1 MATLSC
7 VGQMAR
13 HALMA
18 RRAFGGWDGPMAL
31 LGGLDRTSSWR
42 SDERPTG
49 EAGAQKKV
57 LGVLGAEVEKHTE

>member
-1 MATLSC
+1 
-7 VGQMAR
+7 
-13 HALMA
+13 
-18 RRAFGGWDGPMAL
+18 MAL